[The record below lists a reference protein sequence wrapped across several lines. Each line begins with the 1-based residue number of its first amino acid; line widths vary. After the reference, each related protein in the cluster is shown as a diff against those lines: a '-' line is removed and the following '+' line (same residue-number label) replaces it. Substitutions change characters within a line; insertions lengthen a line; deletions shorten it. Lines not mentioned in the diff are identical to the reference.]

1 MWPWV
6 GCWCWMF
13 VQSQLLSVLACFEV
27 SQLHCPLDPS
37 VYMLPPAMASC
48 PLVWGCMGL
57 PSSMGLQPT
66 VAADGWLLHYHR
78 RSHHPSSLT
87 SQCPSSP
94 LSIPERPALL
104 CTGTS
109 PALQCFS
116 PSCSLECTDG
126 PGHAIRPGVGTNT
139 CYRWSLHFNR
149 IINMVKFWGFI
160 DAPDLNKQYQT
171 LLLSKIWL
179 WDLGNRNQL
188 TKLVVGK
195 VGTFFTAFPN
205 YFV

>member
-1 MWPWV
+1 MNPVLVDNIKEHLTFCCLESVAAV
-6 GCWCWMF
+6 GCLFKANCF
-13 VQSQLLSVLACFEV
+13 LCLRVLRF
-27 SQLHCPLDPS
+27 PS
-37 VYMLPPAMASC
+37 SIVRSTHLFTCCPPAMASC
-48 PLVWGCMGL
+48 PPVWGCMGL

-94 LSIPERPALL
+94 LSIPERAALL

-139 CYRWSLHFNR
+139 CYR
-149 IINMVKFWGFI
+149 
-160 DAPDLNKQYQT
+160 
-171 LLLSKIWL
+171 
-179 WDLGNRNQL
+179 
-188 TKLVVGK
+188 
-195 VGTFFTAFPN
+195 
-205 YFV
+205 